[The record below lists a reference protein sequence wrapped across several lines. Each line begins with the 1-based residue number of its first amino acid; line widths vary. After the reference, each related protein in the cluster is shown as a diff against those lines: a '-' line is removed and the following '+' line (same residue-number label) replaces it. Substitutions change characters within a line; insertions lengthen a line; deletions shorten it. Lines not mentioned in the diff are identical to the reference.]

1 MRRAL
6 LVIIDSFGVG
16 ELPDAALY
24 GDCGANTALHICQG
38 VGGEAGVRWP
48 NLQNL
53 GLGNCSSV
61 LGHNLP
67 GCEPVD
73 HPLASYGVMSEV
85 SAGKDTTTGHWEL
98 AGILLDNPF
107 TTFPLQYPSFP
118 EELISSLKTRTG
130 YDILGN
136 KGGSGT
142 VIIEELGTAHL
153 SGRGIIVYTSADSVL
168 QIAAHEDIVPL
179 AELYAICETARKLSD
194 PYLIGRVIAR
204 PFAGKPG
211 NFVRTAD
218 RKDFSMLPAHKTVLD
233 LLQENGVETIAIGKI
248 GDIFSEQG
256 IDKSYHDRGNSACL
270 DRLVSCLEKGSD
282 RQQFLFVNL
291 VDTDMLYGHRR
302 DIQGY
307 HDAVRKIDE
316 RLMEIFALMSTE
328 DILIITADHG
338 CDPGF
343 KGSDH
348 TREYVPLLVYSKK
361 QAVTDLG
368 VRGCFCDVAQSLAS
382 YFNVAPMKHGQ
393 SFIEKF
399 CTRIL

>member
-38 VGGEAGVRWP
+38 VGGGAGVRWS

-53 GLGNCSSV
+53 GLGNCSSI
-61 LGHNLP
+61 LGNDLP
-67 GCEPVD
+67 GCEPIE
-73 HPLASYGVMSEV
+73 HPLASYGVMAEA

-107 TTFPLQYPSFP
+107 TTFPQQCPSFP
-118 EELISSLKTRTG
+118 EELIFSLKTQTG
-130 YDILGN
+130 HDIIGN
-136 KGGSGT
+136 KGASGT
-142 VIIEELGTAHL
+142 VIIEELGAAHL
-153 SGRGIIVYTSADSVL
+153 DGEGIIVYTSADSVL
-168 QIAAHEDIVPL
+168 QIAAHEDIVAI

-211 NFVRTAD
+211 NFIRTAD
-218 RKDFSMLPAHKTVLD
+218 RKDFSMLPTKETVLD
-233 LLQENGVETIAIGKI
+233 LLQKSGVETIAIGKI

-256 IDKSYHDRGNSACL
+256 IDRSYHDKGNSVCL
-270 DRLVSCLEKGSD
+270 DRLASCLKEEDD
-282 RQQFLFVNL
+282 RHQFLFVNL
-291 VDTDMLYGHRR
+291 VDTDMYYGHRR

-307 HDAVRKIDE
+307 HDAVRRIDE
-316 RLMEIFALMSTE
+316 RLTEIVSLMSAE

-348 TREYVPLLVYSKK
+348 TREYVPLLVYSKN
-361 QAVTDLG
+361 QAAADLG
-368 VRGCFCDVAQSLAS
+368 VRRCFCDVAQSLTS
-382 YFNVAPMKHGQ
+382 YFNVAPMKQGK
-393 SFIEKF
+393 SFI
-399 CTRIL
+399 T